1 MVKRPDRRTENTQ
14 LRAFSASQN
23 LLNQADGS
31 AKFDL
36 GETSVIVSVVGP
48 TEVQLRDEKMDE
60 ATVEVVVRPAIGV
73 PTTTEKLQE
82 QLLRTAI
89 EPIILG
95 GMMPRTL
102 VQIVVQIVKD
112 DGSALAAAVNGITL
126 ALLDAGIPMKFMSAA
141 LTCMI
146 DRTSHDIIM
155 DPTKEELENAS
166 SIHTFA
172 FDNLNT
178 TPHVLLSN
186 SSGQFSQEQYFE
198 CHDRCYEAIDKV
210 QGFLR
215 VAVESKK
222 EKEYQQVVNE

>member
-36 GETSVIVSVVGP
+36 GETSVMVSVVGP
-48 TEVQLRDEKMDE
+48 AEVQLRDEKMDE
-60 ATVEVVVRPAIGV
+60 ATVEVVVRSAVGV
-73 PTTTEKLQE
+73 STTTEKLQE
-82 QLLRTAI
+82 QLLRTAV
-89 EPIILG
+89 EPVILG

-102 VQIVVQIVKD
+102 VQIVVQIIKD
-112 DGSALAAAVNGITL
+112 DGSVLAAAVNGITL
-126 ALLDAGIPMKFMSAA
+126 ALLDAGIPMKFMTAA
-141 LTCMI
+141 MTCMI
-146 DRTSHDIIM
+146 DRVSKDIVM
-155 DPTKEELENAS
+155 DPTSEELENAS
-166 SIHTFA
+166 SVHMFA
-172 FDNLNT
+172 FDNLNK
-178 TPHVLLSN
+178 TPHVLLSD

-198 CHDRCYEAIDKV
+198 CHDRCYEAADKV

-222 EKEYQQVVNE
+222 QKEYQQTVNE

>member
-1 MVKRPDRRTENTQ
+1 MVKRSDRRTEYTQ

-23 LLNQADGS
+23 VLNQADGS

-36 GETSVIVSVVGP
+36 GETSVLVSVVGP
-48 TEVQLRDEKMDE
+48 VEVPLRDEKMDE
-60 ATVEVVVRPAIGV
+60 ATVEVVVRPAVGV
-73 PTTTEKLQE
+73 ATTTEKLQE

-89 EPIILG
+89 EPAILG

-112 DGSALAAAVNGITL
+112 DGSVLAAAVNGITL
-126 ALLDAGIPMKFMSAA
+126 ALLDAGIPMKFMTAA
-141 LTCMI
+141 VTCMI
-146 DRTSHDIIM
+146 DGSSNVVM
-155 DPTKEELENAS
+155 DPTKEELENAVS
-166 SIHTFA
+166 VHTFA
-172 FDNLNT
+172 FDNLST
-178 TPHVLLSN
+178 TAHVLLSD

-198 CHDRCYEAIDKV
+198 CHDGCYEAADKV

-222 EKEYQQVVNE
+222 QKEYQQIVNE